1 MKKIGA
7 ILSIIGMLIAWNAKA
22 AFIEGLE
29 DFPIPEGLE
38 QIENASLNFGNEEI
52 RLVEVYMTSDK
63 LTFKQVAQFYKDT
76 LPQLGWKKKSESNKK
91 CSFERENEVVEIS
104 VETFKPLVI
113 NLVLKSK
120 K

>member
-1 MKKIGA
+1 MKKIWI
-7 ILSIIGMLIAWNAKA
+7 ILSIITAIVSWDVQA
-22 AFIEGLE
+22 AFVEGLE

-38 QIENASLNFGNEEI
+38 QIENANLNFGNEEI

-63 LTFKQVAQFYKDT
+63 LTFKQVINFYKDT
-76 LPQLGWKKKSESNKK
+76 LPQLGWKKKNESNKK
-91 CSFERENEVVEIS
+91 CSFERENEIVEIS

>member
-1 MKKIGA
+1 MRKI
-7 ILSIIGMLIAWNAKA
+7 LLMLIALSFAFEVEA
-22 AFIEGLE
+22 AFVEGLE

-38 QIENASLNFGNEEI
+38 QIENANLNFGNEEI
-52 RLVEVYMTSDK
+52 RLVEAYMTSTT
-63 LTFKQVAQFYKDT
+63 LNYKQVAKFYAET
-76 LPQLGWKKKSESNKK
+76 LPQLGWKKKTNFAKK

-104 VETFKPLVI
+104 AEAFNPLVI

>member
-1 MKKIGA
+1 MKKI
-7 ILSIIGMLIAWNAKA
+7 LLIITALCLAFAAKA
-22 AFIEGLE
+22 AFVEGLE

-38 QIENASLNFGNEEI
+38 QIENANLNFGNEEI
-52 RLVEVYMTSDK
+52 RLVEVYMTSST
-63 LTFKQVAQFYKDT
+63 LSYKQVMKFYNDT
-76 LPQLGWKKKSESNKK
+76 LPQLGWKNKSTSNKK

-104 VETFKPLVI
+104 AEAYNPLVI

>member
-1 MKKIGA
+1 MKKYQA
-7 ILSIIGMLIAWNAKA
+7 VLLLVCALLCRNVQA
-22 AFIEGLE
+22 AFVEGLE
-29 DFPIPEGLE
+29 DFPVPEGLE

-52 RLVEVYMTSDK
+52 RLVEVYMTSEK
-63 LTFKQVAQFYKDT
+63 LNFKQVTGFYKDT
-76 LPQLGWKKKSESNKK
+76 LPQLGWKKISESAKR

-104 VETFKPLVI
+104 AETLKPLVI